1 VAADPAYQER
11 DFPWQRG
18 SDNNNR
24 ASQPRAERGAT
35 TSERRSFRVE
45 HHESVAG
52 ATGLGAGFPG
62 LPQLLREAAQAIT
75 GAEAR
80 ALAAEEQMGEAI
92 RASEERVRTAE
103 ARAKA
108 AEELAQS
115 LEKRASDAIRAAD
128 RRADLAEERA
138 RAAEAGARAA
148 EDWVMRIRRVLNED
162 P

>member
-1 VAADPAYQER
+1 
-11 DFPWQRG
+11 
-18 SDNNNR
+18 
-24 ASQPRAERGAT
+24 
-35 TSERRSFRVE
+35 VE

-52 ATGLGAGFPG
+52 PTGLGAGFPG

-80 ALAAEEQMGEAI
+80 ARAAEEQMGEAI
-92 RASEERVRTAE
+92 RAAEERVRAAE

-128 RRADLAEERA
+128 RRADLAEENA
-138 RAAEAGARAA
+138 RAAEASARAA